1 VGFGVGEPDP
11 LGDVVKKS
19 ARCGGVTLYSNGTAC
34 GGAIVP
40 THLGLLVL
48 GVSILPKP
56 EPRPEKRRRSKRIN
70 ARVPVAVH
78 LLDPAKKP
86 VTESTHTVVVNA
98 HGALILLATP
108 VERQAIIR
116 IENTVN
122 HEELLCR
129 VAHVGPTFMG
139 KTQVAVEFIKPS
151 ASFSQA
157 AITAKRAEVLGANR
171 P

>member
-1 VGFGVGEPDP
+1 VN
-11 LGDVVKKS
+11 S
-19 ARCGGVTLYSNGTAC
+19 
-34 GGAIVP
+34 
-40 THLGLLVL
+40 
-48 GVSILPKP
+48 LPKL

-70 ARVPVAVH
+70 ARIPVLVH

-86 VTESTHTVVVNA
+86 VTETTHTVVVNA

-108 VERQAIIR
+108 VERQAVIR
-116 IENTVN
+116 IENSVN

-129 VAHVGPTFMG
+129 VAHVGDSFMG

-151 ASFSQA
+151 ATFSAA
-157 AITAKRAEVLGANR
+157 AIAAKRAEVLGANK

>member
-1 VGFGVGEPDP
+1 VN
-11 LGDVVKKS
+11 S
-19 ARCGGVTLYSNGTAC
+19 
-34 GGAIVP
+34 
-40 THLGLLVL
+40 
-48 GVSILPKP
+48 LPKV

-70 ARVPVAVH
+70 ARVPVLVH
-78 LLDPAKKP
+78 LLDPAKRP

-108 VERQAIIR
+108 VERQAVIR
-116 IENTVN
+116 VENTVN

-129 VAHVGPTFMG
+129 VAHVGDSFMG

-151 ASFSQA
+151 ATFSQA
-157 AITAKRAEVLGANR
+157 ALAAKRSEVLGAIK

>member
-1 VGFGVGEPDP
+1 MT
-11 LGDVVKKS
+11 S
-19 ARCGGVTLYSNGTAC
+19 
-34 GGAIVP
+34 
-40 THLGLLVL
+40 
-48 GVSILPKP
+48 LPKA

-70 ARVPVAVH
+70 ARVPVLVH
-78 LLDPAKKP
+78 LLDPSKRP

-108 VERQAIIR
+108 VERQAVIR
-116 IENTVN
+116 VENTVN

-129 VAHVGPTFMG
+129 VAHVGDSFMG

-151 ASFSQA
+151 STFSQA
-157 AITAKRAEVLGANR
+157 ALAAKRAEVLGVTK

>member
-1 VGFGVGEPDP
+1 MN
-11 LGDVVKKS
+11 S
-19 ARCGGVTLYSNGTAC
+19 
-34 GGAIVP
+34 
-40 THLGLLVL
+40 
-48 GVSILPKP
+48 LPKV

-70 ARVPVAVH
+70 ARVPVLVH
-78 LLDPAKKP
+78 LLDPAKRP

-108 VERQAIIR
+108 VERQAVIR
-116 IENTVN
+116 VENTVN

-129 VAHVGPTFMG
+129 VAHVGDSFMG

-151 ASFSQA
+151 ATFSQA
-157 AITAKRAEVLGANR
+157 ALAAKRSEVLGAIK

>member
-1 VGFGVGEPDP
+1 VN
-11 LGDVVKKS
+11 S
-19 ARCGGVTLYSNGTAC
+19 
-34 GGAIVP
+34 
-40 THLGLLVL
+40 
-48 GVSILPKP
+48 LPKA

-70 ARVPVAVH
+70 ARVPVLVH
-78 LLDPAKKP
+78 LLDPSKRP

-108 VERQAIIR
+108 VERQAVIR
-116 IENTVN
+116 VENTVN

-129 VAHVGPTFMG
+129 VAHVGDSFMG

-151 ASFSQA
+151 STFSQA
-157 AITAKRAEVLGANR
+157 ALAAKRAEVLGATK

>member
-1 VGFGVGEPDP
+1 
-11 LGDVVKKS
+11 
-19 ARCGGVTLYSNGTAC
+19 VTS
-34 GGAIVP
+34 
-40 THLGLLVL
+40 
-48 GVSILPKP
+48 LPKA

-70 ARVPVAVH
+70 ARVPVLVH
-78 LLDPAKKP
+78 LLDPSKRP

-108 VERQAIIR
+108 VERQAVIR
-116 IENTVN
+116 VENTVN

-129 VAHVGPTFMG
+129 VAHVGDSFMG

-151 ASFSQA
+151 STFSQA
-157 AITAKRAEVLGANR
+157 ALAAKRAEVLGVTK

>member
-1 VGFGVGEPDP
+1 VLHRD
-11 LGDVVKKS
+11 
-19 ARCGGVTLYSNGTAC
+19 
-34 GGAIVP
+34 
-40 THLGLLVL
+40 LLRLSVN
-48 GVSILPKP
+48 SLPKP

-70 ARVPVAVH
+70 ARVPVLVH
-78 LLDPAKKP
+78 LLDPAKRP
-86 VTESTHTVVVNA
+86 VTENTHTVVVNS

-129 VAHVGPTFMG
+129 VAHVGDSFMG
-139 KTQVAVEFIKPS
+139 KTQIAVEFIKPS

-157 AITAKRAEVLGANR
+157 AISAKRADVLGANK

>member
-1 VGFGVGEPDP
+1 M
-11 LGDVVKKS
+11 
-19 ARCGGVTLYSNGTAC
+19 
-34 GGAIVP
+34 
-40 THLGLLVL
+40 
-48 GVSILPKP
+48 KP
-56 EPRPEKRRRSKRIN
+56 PPNVEPRPEKRRRSKRIN
-70 ARVPVAVH
+70 ARVPVLVH
-78 LLDPAKKP
+78 LLDPSKHP

-129 VAHVGPTFMG
+129 VAHVGDSFMG
-139 KTQVAVEFIKPS
+139 KTQIAVEFIKPS
-151 ASFSQA
+151 ATFSQA
-157 AITAKRAEVLGANR
+157 ALAAKRADVLGATK